1 MTTVNAHTT
10 KVHKEN
16 KLSKT
21 SPNVQCLQMSSKQIL
36 KTSKQILVQN
46 HLDMTDFKP

>member
-21 SPNVQCLQMSSKQIL
+21 SPNVRLQMSSKQIL
-36 KTSKQILVQN
+36 QTSKQILVQN